1 MLLMRTT
8 EPGQFTVADL
18 DALPDD
24 GCQYELVDGMYLVT
38 PSPTVLHQL
47 AATGIVA
54 RLYQSCP
61 PEYRVYSAPMDYRPT
76 PGRSLQPDVIVA
88 SCHDRGPDALRLPLL
103 LAVEVL
109 SPATRSKDLVLK
121 RSLYEEAGVASYW
134 IFDPD
139 AEILTVLELA
149 DGRYVERAV
158 VKGDDAFDARL
169 PFPVRVVPSELLRRT
184 GHPAG

>member
-1 MLLMRTT
+1 MRTT

-24 GCQYELVDGMYLVT
+24 GSQYELVDGIYLVT
-38 PSPTVLHQL
+38 PSPTLLHQV
-47 AATGIVA
+47 AAAELSYVL
-54 RLYQSCP
+54 RQKCP
-61 PEYRVYSAPMDYRPT
+61 PEYWVIQAPMDYRPT
-76 PGRSLQPDVIVA
+76 SGRSLQPDVLVA
-88 SCHDRGPDALRLPLL
+88 SRNDPGPDALRLPLL

-109 SPATRSKDLVLK
+109 SPATRSKDLILK

-158 VKGDDAFDARL
+158 VKGDDAFVAQL
-169 PFPVRVVPSELLRRT
+169 PFAVRVVPSEVLRRT
-184 GHPAG
+184 GHQAR